1 MAFKLPIPGGLK
13 KDQKSVDKAGVPLKA
28 DAKPGDS
35 LSNLS
40 QSPLNKPAPKPAAK
54 SGGGFNLFGL
64 GKQKP
69 VAPKKALGPITTT
82 TAQTTSQT
90 TQQGPATNSGF
101 SSTAN
106 KTQKIAA
113 AVAATKVTKPKK
125 VTKGAFKLPII
136 GDKPLINQ
144 LIVLLVIAGIFVLLA
159 IAATVYYQIKKDHA
173 STYTNITSQLQFHT
187 QRLAKSGGLA
197 ARGDAVSF
205 PQLQDSRDE
214 FQRYLDTLNNG
225 GEAFSTQVPSARV
238 SEELTSRLE
247 ELTKRFA
254 DSSNAATSILAAK
267 TDLTDL
273 SRNIAQVRSGAE
285 ELAALSQDLTGLMQ
299 QSGASPAQI
308 LKVNRLTFYAE
319 RLGRG
324 SAEILGSDIIDPEVP
339 FLMGKDTNDFREL
352 IKALESGSDALGIT
366 ALRDGDTKARVA
378 KLREQFALFEQNIQ
392 PILGNVQKL
401 VSARQSG
408 RALQQGSEQLLGNV
422 EQMQQALAVEK
433 NSFPLLLAL
442 LFGLLALAT
451 LALLAVVFL
460 GDARRRAAESEA
472 ENKRNQEAI
481 LRLLNE
487 MGDLADGDLT
497 IRAKVTEDITGAIAD
512 SMNYTIDELRTL
524 VTGVNNA
531 SNSVSVRSQ
540 QAQAVS
546 VQLLDAAEKQSKEIQ
561 NTTQDVLRVAET
573 LTLVS
578 ASAEESSQVA
588 MRSLAA
594 ADKGRMAVQ
603 NSITG
608 MNDIREQIQET
619 SKRIKRLGESSQE
632 IGEIVELISDITE
645 QTNVLA
651 LNAAIQAAS
660 AGEAGRGFSVVAE
673 EVQRLAERSGEA
685 TKQIGAIVKTIQ
697 ADTQDAVAAM
707 EKSTTGVVEGA
718 KLSDAA
724 GQALSEIDLVTKN
737 LAGLIQKISDDTQT
751 QATSANKVARNMQ
764 DILEINR
771 QTSVGTQQT
780 ATSIKDLADV
790 ASDLKAS
797 VSGFKL

>member
-1 MAFKLPIPGGLK
+1 MALK
-13 KDQKSVDKAGVPLKA
+13 FPT
-28 DAKPGDS
+28 S
-35 LSNLS
+35 LTSKNK
-40 QSPLNKPAPKPAAK
+40 KPATGAAVPSEKPAK
-54 SGGGFNLFGL
+54 SQKTGLSFFGFFGRSKAPAGNAAAT
-64 GKQKP
+64 GKSP
-69 VAPKKALGPITTT
+69 SSP
-82 TAQTTSQT
+82 TTSGFGQT
-90 TQQGPATNSGF
+90 GDQTRKIKAEVA
-101 SSTAN
+101 AN
-106 KTQKIAA
+106 
-113 AVAATKVTKPKK
+113 AVAKARKDG
-125 VTKGAFKLPII
+125 GAFKLPFI
-136 GDKPLINQ
+136 GDRPAEQQLPILLI
-144 LIVLLVIAGIFVLLA
+144 LAGFFGALA
-159 IAATVYYQIKKDHA
+159 IGSSVLDAINRGNM
-173 STYTNITSQLQFHT
+173 STFTNITSQLQFHT
-187 QRLAKSGGLA
+187 QRLAKSAGLA
-197 ARGDAVSF
+197 ARGDPISF

-214 FQRYLDTLNNG
+214 FQRYLEVLNNG
-225 GEAFSTQVPSARV
+225 GEAFTTTVPSAKI
-238 SEELTSRLE
+238 SEELNSRLE
-247 ELTKRFA
+247 ELTKRFVDGSA
-254 DSSNAATSILAAK
+254 SATAILAAK
-267 TDLTDL
+267 NDLVDL
-273 SRNIAQVRSGAE
+273 SRNIAQVRAGAE

-299 QSGASPAQI
+299 QSGAPPAQV
-308 LKVNRLTFYAE
+308 LKVNRLTFLAE

-324 SAEILGSDIIDPEVP
+324 SAEILGAEVIDPEVP

-366 ALRDGDTKARVA
+366 ALRDGDAKSKVI
-378 KLREQFALFEQNIQ
+378 KLREQFTGFEQNIG

-408 RALQQGSEQLLGNV
+408 RALQQGSEQLLSNV
-422 EQMQQALAVEK
+422 EQLQNAFAAEKRTAPLVMAIIFGVFALI
-433 NSFPLLLAL
+433 FL
-442 LFGLLALAT
+442 GLI
-451 LALLAVVFL
+451 AVVFL
-460 GDARRRAAESEA
+460 SDARKRAAASET

-531 SNSVSVRSQ
+531 STQVSVKSQ

-561 NTTQDVLRVAET
+561 GTTQDVLTVAET
-573 LTLVS
+573 LTKVS
-578 ASAEESSQVA
+578 ANAEESSQVA

-724 GQALSEIDLVTKN
+724 GQALTEIDSVTKN
-737 LAGLIQKISDDTQT
+737 LASLIQKISSDTQA
-751 QATSANKVARNMQ
+751 QAASANKVARNMQ

-771 QTSVGTQQT
+771 QTTAGTQQT
-780 ATSIKDLADV
+780 ASSIKELADV

>member
-1 MAFKLPIPGGLK
+1 MALKLPVPGSLNK
-13 KDQKSVDKAGVPLKA
+13 TENAA
-28 DAKPGDS
+28 DNLAASINAAAKPAVM
-35 LSNLS
+35 
-40 QSPLNKPAPKPAAK
+40 QPPP
-54 SGGGFNLFGL
+54 
-64 GKQKP
+64 
-69 VAPKKALGPITTT
+69 PKKAPVKAEAKPAKNADGGFSLFGFGKKKTTIPN
-82 TAQTTSQT
+82 AASPLISVQTTSQT
-90 TQQGPATNSGF
+90 TLQGPATNSGF
-101 SSTAN
+101 DAAAN

-125 VTKGAFKLPII
+125 VTRGIFKLPII
-136 GDKPLINQ
+136 GEKPLVNQ
-144 LIVLLVIAGIFVLLA
+144 LVILLVITAIFVLFA
-159 IAATVYYQIKKDHA
+159 IGATVYYQIKKDQA

-197 ARGDAVSF
+197 ARGDAISF

-214 FQRYLDTLNNG
+214 FQRYLDVLNTG
-225 GEAFSTQVPSARV
+225 GEAFSATVPSARV

-247 ELTKRFA
+247 ELTKRFQ
-254 DSSNAATSILAAK
+254 DSSSAATSILAAK

-273 SRNIAQVRSGAE
+273 SRNVAQVRSGAE

-299 QSGASPAQI
+299 QSNAPPSQI

-324 SAEILGSDIIDPEVP
+324 SAEILGSDVIDPEVP

-352 IKALESGSDALGIT
+352 IKALESGSDALGIN

-408 RALQQGSEQLLGNV
+408 RALQQGSEQLLANV
-422 EQMQQALAVEK
+422 EQLQGALDVEK
-433 NSFPLLLAL
+433 NNFPLLLAL

-451 LALLAVVFL
+451 LSLLAVVFL

-737 LAGLIQKISDDTQT
+737 LAGLIQKISDDAQA

>member
-1 MAFKLPIPGGLK
+1 MAFKLPSLMNKDKKKTGTSPGAATPGGKPSGSLISSLFGRK
-13 KDQKSVDKAGVPLKA
+13 KKNTLVIS
-28 DAKPGDS
+28 PGIARME
-35 LSNLS
+35 L
-40 QSPLNKPAPKPAAK
+40 PAA
-54 SGGGFNLFGL
+54 GG
-64 GKQKP
+64 
-69 VAPKKALGPITTT
+69 TTT
-82 TAQTTSQT
+82 GTGGTTGAQTR
-90 TQQGPATNSGF
+90 
-101 SSTAN
+101 
-106 KTQKIAA
+106 KIKAEVAA
-113 AVAATKVTKPKK
+113 ATVGKLTK
-125 VTKGAFKLPII
+125 KGGEFKLPLI
-136 GDKPLINQ
+136 GNRPIEQQ
-144 LIVLLVIAGIFVLLA
+144 LPILLA
-159 IAATVYYQIKKDHA
+159 IAGLFGALSIGAIFLDA
-173 STYTNITSQLQFHT
+173 RSRSDISTFTNITSQLQYHT
-187 QRLAKSGGLA
+187 QRLAKSAGLA
-197 ARGDAVSF
+197 ARGDLAAF

-214 FQRYLDTLNNG
+214 FQRYLEVLNNG
-225 GEAFSTQVPSARV
+225 GEAFNTTAPSARV
-238 SEELTSRLE
+238 SEELTSRLA
-247 ELTKRFA
+247 ELSKRFL

-267 TDLTDL
+267 NDLSEL
-273 SRNIAQVRSGAE
+273 SRNIAQVRAGSE
-285 ELAALSQDLTGLMQ
+285 ELAELSQDLTGLMQ
-299 QSGASPAQI
+299 QSGAPPVQV
-308 LKVNRLTFYAE
+308 LKVNRLTFLSE

-324 SAEILGSDIIDPEVP
+324 SAEILGGEIIDPTVP

-352 IKALESGSDALGIT
+352 IKALESGSDALGIS
-366 ALRDGDTKARVA
+366 ALRDGDAKAKVA
-378 KLREQFALFEQNIQ
+378 KLRESFNKFEENIK
-392 PILGNVQKL
+392 PILGSVQKL

-408 RALQQGSEQLLGNV
+408 RALQQGSEQLLGTV
-422 EQMQQALAVEK
+422 EQLQAALAAEK
-433 NSFPLLLAL
+433 QSILLILAFVFGALAL
-442 LFGLLALAT
+442 
-451 LALLAVVFL
+451 VFL
-460 GDARRRAAESEA
+460 GLIATLFLSDARKRAAESES

-531 SNSVSVRSQ
+531 STSVSAKSQ

-561 NTTQDVLRVAET
+561 ETTQQVLGVAQT
-573 LTLVS
+573 LATVS
-578 ASAEESSQVA
+578 SSAEESSQVA

-594 ADKGRMAVQ
+594 SDKGRLAVQ
-603 NSITG
+603 NSISG

-724 GQALSEIDLVTKN
+724 GQALSEIDTVTKN
-737 LAGLIQKISDDTQT
+737 LANLIQRISADTQA
-751 QATSANKVARNMQ
+751 QATLANKVARNMQ
-764 DILEINR
+764 EILEINR
-771 QTSVGTQQT
+771 QTTTGTQQT
-780 ATSIKDLADV
+780 ATSIKELADV

>member
-1 MAFKLPIPGGLK
+1 MALKLPVPGSLNK
-13 KDQKSVDKAGVPLKA
+13 TENAA
-28 DAKPGDS
+28 DNLAASINAAAKPAVM
-35 LSNLS
+35 
-40 QSPLNKPAPKPAAK
+40 QPPP
-54 SGGGFNLFGL
+54 
-64 GKQKP
+64 
-69 VAPKKALGPITTT
+69 PKKAPVKAEAKPAKNADGGFSLFGFGKKKTTIPN
-82 TAQTTSQT
+82 AASPLISVQTTSQT
-90 TQQGPATNSGF
+90 TLQGPATNSGF
-101 SSTAN
+101 DAAAN

-125 VTKGAFKLPII
+125 VTRGIFKLPLI
-136 GDKPLINQ
+136 GEKPLVNQ
-144 LIVLLVIAGIFVLLA
+144 LVILLVITAIFVLFA
-159 IAATVYYQIKKDHA
+159 IGATVYYQIKKDQA

-197 ARGDAVSF
+197 ARGDAISF

-214 FQRYLDTLNNG
+214 FQRYLDVLNTG
-225 GEAFSTQVPSARV
+225 GEAFSATVPSARV

-247 ELTKRFA
+247 ELTKRFQ
-254 DSSNAATSILAAK
+254 DSSTAATSILAAK

-273 SRNIAQVRSGAE
+273 SRNVAQVRSGAE

-299 QSGASPAQI
+299 QSNAPPSQI

-324 SAEILGSDIIDPEVP
+324 SAEILGSDVIDPEVP

-352 IKALESGSDALGIT
+352 IKALESGSDALGIN

-408 RALQQGSEQLLGNV
+408 RALQQGSEQLLANV
-422 EQMQQALAVEK
+422 EQLQGALDVEK
-433 NSFPLLLAL
+433 NNFPLLLAL
-442 LFGLLALAT
+442 MFGLLALAT
-451 LALLAVVFL
+451 LSLLAVVFL

-737 LAGLIQKISDDTQT
+737 LAGLIQKISDDAQA